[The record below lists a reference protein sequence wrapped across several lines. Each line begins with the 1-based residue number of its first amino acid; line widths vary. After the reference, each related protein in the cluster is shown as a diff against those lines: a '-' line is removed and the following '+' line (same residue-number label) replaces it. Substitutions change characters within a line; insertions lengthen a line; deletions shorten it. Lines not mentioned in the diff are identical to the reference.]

1 METII
6 EHCAQHI
13 PTLKACSLTCYSWYI
28 TTLPHIHYTLVLRGG
43 RNGGVKRLT
52 DGYALGLFPFVK
64 ELQIMQP
71 KSRWFSPLQ
80 FFSQR
85 DSSLFYEFTKL
96 QSLTIYRLDITAFI
110 PGLLRHFGHL
120 SKTLRSLTLVGPL
133 STSLQLYRF
142 ISLFTNLDDISIRY
156 FLPLTT
162 VPDVLP
168 PIFTTPKP
176 QGKLV
181 LVSSESVGTWEL
193 LAALGSLQFRSIQVS
208 GVPKSVPV
216 LLAACAETLETFRIE
231 PLTDTGMGL
240 CIRPVVSSD

>member
-1 METII
+1 M
-6 EHCAQHI
+6 
-13 PTLKACSLTCYSWYI
+13 
-28 TTLPHIHYTLVLRGG
+28 
-43 RNGGVKRLT
+43 KRLT

-64 ELQIMQP
+64 ELQIRPTSQ
-71 KSRWFSPLQ
+71 WFSPRR

-85 DSSLFYEFTKL
+85 DSGLFYEFTKL
-96 QSLTIYRLDITAFI
+96 QSLTIYWLDITAFI
-110 PGLLRHFGHL
+110 SVLPRHFGHL

-162 VPDVLP
+162 VPDVSSS
-168 PIFTTPKP
+168 IFTTPKL

-181 LVSSESVGTWEL
+181 LVSSESVRTWEL

-208 GVPKSVPV
+208 DVPKCVPV

-231 PLTDTGMGL
+231 PLTDAGMGL
-240 CIRPVVSSD
+240 HIRPAMNSD